1 MPGDELVHDDYFVAS
16 LPADHASLLLE
27 EIVALILLDVLD
39 DKLVGLVALRV
50 LRRNFAGV
58 AAFLLDLLLWED
70 GSVLLRKA
78 HLVGAG
84 FDALLQP
91 LALAHRQPIELRQ
104 PISNP

>member
-1 MPGDELVHDDYFVAS
+1 MPGDELVHDDDFVAS

-27 EIVALILLDVLD
+27 EVVALILLDVLD
-39 DKLVGLVALRV
+39 DQLVGLVALRV
-50 LRRNFAGV
+50 LRGNLPGV
-58 AAFLLDLLLWED
+58 AALLLYLLLRED

-78 HLVGAG
+78 DLVGAG